1 MVTSCNT
8 LHLDYL
14 SHRIGALVLAS
25 PWDTGFH
32 RQNQSILARS
42 MPCSSPACP
51 HAGEPEKGV
60 TITHILFAGRKAA
73 ALAWRAATTTCHA
86 REIFRSATKTGRHHE
101 KTPW

>member
-25 PWDTGFH
+25 SWDTGVH

-42 MPCSSPACP
+42 VPCLSPACP
-51 HAGEPEKGV
+51 RADKLEKGV

-73 ALAWRAATTTCHA
+73 ALA
-86 REIFRSATKTGRHHE
+86 
-101 KTPW
+101 